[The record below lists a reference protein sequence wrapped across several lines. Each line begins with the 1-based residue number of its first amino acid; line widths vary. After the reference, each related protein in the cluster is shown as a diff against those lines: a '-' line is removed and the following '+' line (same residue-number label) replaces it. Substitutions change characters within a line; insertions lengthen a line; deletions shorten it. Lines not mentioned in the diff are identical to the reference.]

1 MMVHA
6 RVELD
11 DQANKVLN
19 VIKAKYDLKDKSAAI
34 NKMADMFG
42 NEFIDVEATPQYM
55 EELDRLYEDHIKKYG
70 QGKMS
75 LEELDALCE
84 V

>member
-6 RVELD
+6 RVELND
-11 DQANKVLN
+11 HANKVLN
-19 VIKAKYDLKDKSAAI
+19 VIKAKYDLRDKSAAI

-70 QGKMS
+70 QRKMS
-75 LEELDALCE
+75 LGELDALCE